1 MNKGICKMSQK
12 LKATITCPY
21 CGNSHEMELYR
32 SIWGEYPENKEF
44 VLSDKINVA
53 HCPYCHKDTKL
64 PFSLLYTNTPKRIAV
79 WWEPEFDL
87 NVEEDQQKYR
97 KFLPNSHLAK
107 ALRIRDWEDFKA
119 KIIELENENIG
130 DIPSDDVFKDIFE
143 TQDNSFLSIDL
154 KLTLVSV
161 FFLICTLFDYKKC
174 RYSDTFCFN
183 FPYGFYTIL
192 RVVIFGY
199 FLYCANLI
207 FKKSKISFG
216 FIVSCL
222 FAIAY
227 NPFIKISFE
236 KGVWHFINLITIFV
250 IIFFAK
256 SEFIKFYNN
265 RINKK

>member
-1 MNKGICKMSQK
+1 MSQK
-12 LKATITCPY
+12 LKANITCPY
-21 CGNSHEMELYR
+21 CGNIHKMELYR
-32 SIWGEYPENKEF
+32 SIWGEFPENKEL

-64 PFSLLYTNTPKRIAV
+64 IFSLLYTNTPKRIAV

-87 NVEEDQQKYR
+87 NVEEDQKKY
-97 KFLPNSHLAK
+97 KKVLPNSHLAK
-107 ALRIRDWEDFKA
+107 APRIRDWEDFKT
-119 KIIELENENIG
+119 KIIELENKNMTDYSKDEL
-130 DIPSDDVFKDIFE
+130 FKDIFN
-143 TQDNSFLSIDL
+143 TQIENKTSLSIDI
-154 KLTLVSV
+154 KLTLVSI

-174 RYSDTFCFN
+174 RYSDNFCFN

-192 RVVIFGY
+192 RFVIFGY

-207 FKKSKISFG
+207 FKKSKISFA

-222 FAIAY
+222 FAIIY
-227 NPFIKISFE
+227 NPFVKISFE
-236 KGVWHFINLITIFV
+236 KDIWHGINLVTIFV

-265 RINKK
+265 YISKK